1 MWNKLLL
8 VGKPLDQGLEICKLY
23 RRWRDAGLEAKDA
36 ALKTLA
42 KEEPPAEK
50 E

>member
-23 RRWRDAGLEAKDA
+23 RRWRDAGLVAKDA
-36 ALKTLA
+36 AVKTLA
-42 KEEPPAEK
+42 GEQPPEK
-50 E
+50 TE